1 MKKIFQKIIKNK
13 RKISTRSS
21 PKILDKI
28 KNSKIFEKLSNLIET
43 KVNHQIEMNQ
53 TTNNHTNQLVL
64 NTRFIIDETL
74 NYLKQYQN
82 FKNIKFLCI
91 RDNTLIT
98 GYSHFSFVFE
108 VLINDS
114 EAYIEING
122 IFFIF
127 DYLLR

>member
-91 RDNTLIT
+91 RDNTLFT

-122 IFFIF
+122 IFFYF
-127 DYLLR
+127 

>member
-122 IFFIF
+122 IFFYF
-127 DYLLR
+127 